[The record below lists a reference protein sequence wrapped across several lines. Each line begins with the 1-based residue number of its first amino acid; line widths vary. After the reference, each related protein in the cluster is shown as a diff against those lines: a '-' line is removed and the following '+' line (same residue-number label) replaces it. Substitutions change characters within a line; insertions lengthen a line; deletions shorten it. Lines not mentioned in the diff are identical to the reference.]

1 MSGKI
6 QALTLQPRPSRK
18 LHACL
23 VAVHL
28 LALLVILLAPM
39 LPWHRA
45 MLLLILTLQGYLS
58 YRQTRKGSGRRII
71 RARIRPDGRARI
83 TMGDGRKLAARIRQD
98 TLITPWLILL
108 RFDLD
113 RGWRQPALLLIPGS
127 LSEDEM
133 RRLRVLLRFS
143 QLNPD
148 GGEIDH

>member
-1 MSGKI
+1 
-6 QALTLQPRPSRK
+6 
-18 LHACL
+18 
-23 VAVHL
+23 
-28 LALLVILLAPM
+28 
-39 LPWHRA
+39 
-45 MLLLILTLQGYLS
+45 
-58 YRQTRKGSGRRII
+58 
-71 RARIRPDGRARI
+71 
-83 TMGDGRKLAARIRQD
+83 MGDGRKLAARIRQD